1 PRAAAR
7 ARPARGRGRR
17 ARVRERLPRTQD
29 RLHLP
34 RHLLL
39 ALRDE
44 ERRRRRGRARRHEP
58 RRRRRAHPR
67 DAADAPRRR
76 LPLRPDDAGLQGQPP
91 RRARR
96 DRARAARAAGG
107 ARPHPRAA
115 VRPLRR
121 RPRRP
126 GRRHAARARPAR
138 RARAPP
144 LRRAHRPGARGRH
157 ARRVPAPARGRARVD
172 EHPLPPRAPADV
184 VPRAVPRPAAAPRG
198 RAGGRG
204 GAVAA
209 ALARPRR
216 RRHPRRRRRRPARA
230 RTPDGMRRAAR
241 AGATLVLTGLAAAY
255 LLWKIDVA
263 RTVDVLGGTRPGW
276 FLLAVC
282 VMVGTAVPMA
292 LRWQW
297 LLRAQGISE
306 RLRWLVR
313 AYFVSYAA
321 GQILPTAIGGDAVRI
336 FETSRRHP
344 GRTAD
349 IAAIVLLERAL
360 GGAGTVL
367 LGAAGFLLAVGRY
380 DVGAYLWLEGAF
392 VLGTIVLLVV
402 FFARSAR
409 PWLARAA
416 PLLRPLR
423 LERPLRAFYEGVHHF
438 RGHVRLL
445 VAVFAF
451 TT

>member
-1 PRAAAR
+1 
-7 ARPARGRGRR
+7 
-17 ARVRERLPRTQD
+17 
-29 RLHLP
+29 
-34 RHLLL
+34 
-39 ALRDE
+39 
-44 ERRRRRGRARRHEP
+44 
-58 RRRRRAHPR
+58 
-67 DAADAPRRR
+67 
-76 LPLRPDDAGLQGQPP
+76 
-91 RRARR
+91 
-96 DRARAARAAGG
+96 
-107 ARPHPRAA
+107 
-115 VRPLRR
+115 
-121 RPRRP
+121 
-126 GRRHAARARPAR
+126 
-138 RARAPP
+138 
-144 LRRAHRPGARGRH
+144 
-157 ARRVPAPARGRARVD
+157 
-172 EHPLPPRAPADV
+172 
-184 VPRAVPRPAAAPRG
+184 
-198 RAGGRG
+198 
-204 GAVAA
+204 
-209 ALARPRR
+209 
-216 RRHPRRRRRRPARA
+216 
-230 RTPDGMRRAAR
+230 MRRAAR

-445 VAVFAF
+445 VVVFAF
-451 TT
+451 TTAIQAVRVLSIWAAARAVGIELGPRLY